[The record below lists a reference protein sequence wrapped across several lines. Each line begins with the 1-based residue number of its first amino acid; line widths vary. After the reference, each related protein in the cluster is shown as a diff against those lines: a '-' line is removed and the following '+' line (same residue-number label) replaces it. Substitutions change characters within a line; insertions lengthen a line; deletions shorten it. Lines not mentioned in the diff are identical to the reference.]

1 MDTEKVLAIAKNAG
15 FSQVGELDCD
25 TIRLMPEVR
34 KMCEDNTCG
43 MYGKCWSC
51 PPGCGSLDECE
62 NKVRKY
68 KKGILVQT
76 VGEMEDSMDIEA
88 MMDTEEAHK
97 EHFMKGREELQK
109 LYPDMLALGAGACTV
124 CKSCAYPDSP
134 CRFPQKAVSSMESY
148 GILVNQV
155 CTDNHMKYYYGSGTI
170 AYTSCFLLE

>member
-51 PPGCGSLDECE
+51 PPGCGSLEECE
-62 NKVRKY
+62 SRVRKY
-68 KKGILVQT
+68 KKGILV
-76 VGEMEDSMDIEA
+76 
-88 MMDTEEAHK
+88 
-97 EHFMKGREELQK
+97 QK